1 MLQSKLFLSVFVLSI
16 TVIGGI
22 KNAATA
28 QQYLAMHGSS
38 YAGVSSIFNN
48 PASIGNSVHRWD
60 LQLFSAQ
67 TAFYTNTLYARTLNI
82 TNLGADKQYMT
93 NGFQDRRLD
102 QNSDLSLL
110 SAMYRIN
117 KKHAVAIAF
126 RGKFYQHIQTN
137 AFHYQ
142 DSASSLQSFFKLNRN
157 IPFLQGRSEHS
168 GWGEL
173 NLSYAGA
180 IAETE
185 NSRLTAGASL
195 QISKSLGGAY
205 MRMNGAKFREDI
217 NGIDTSYTA
226 YSGVGEYAYSA
237 NIDVLQQF
245 GITSNSVRDFV
256 KQSKTSMGI
265 SAGLEYIVYND
276 ESYKDNRLSEGRP
289 YSYKIGFSLMDI
301 GAQRYT
307 NSEYTGRFTRDN
319 DDVSDS
325 RIANIMRNVN
335 NTRDFKDSMTA
346 LFDSIQTLP
355 ASFNMV
361 NPARAIV
368 NVDKWMGGSFFI
380 NAQLIIHLNS
390 RASATK
396 LNTNE
401 MGFLAVTP
409 RWETLNW
416 GVFLPMQL
424 TRDGQFWTGLAF
436 KAGPLIAGIHNIG
449 IVKQWAL
456 LNGGGYIMLNL
467 HPFRKKISKTRM
479 DCFE

>member
-1 MLQSKLFLSVFVLSI
+1 MMQEKHFQRSI
-16 TVIGGI
+16 LLVAFCFGGI
-22 KNAATA
+22 INAVNA
-28 QQYLAMHGSS
+28 QQYQATHGSS
-38 YAGVSSIFNN
+38 YAGVSGIFNN
-48 PASIGNSVHRWD
+48 PASIGNSLHRWD
-60 LQLFSAQ
+60 VQIFSGQ
-67 TAFYTNTLYARTLNI
+67 TAFYTNTLYARALNV
-82 TNLGADKQYMT
+82 TNQSANKQYIT

-110 SAMYRIN
+110 SALYRIN

-137 AFHYQ
+137 AFQ
-142 DSASSLQSFFKLNRN
+142 FEDTVSRLQSFFKINRN
-157 IPFLQGRSEHS
+157 TPFLQGRSTHA

-185 NSRLTAGASL
+185 NSRLTFGATV
-195 QISKSLGGAY
+195 QISKSLGGGYAK
-205 MRMNGAKFREDI
+205 MNGALFREDI
-217 NGIDTSYTA
+217 NGMDTSYTA

-245 GITSNSVRDFV
+245 GVTGNSMRDFF
-256 KQSKTSMGI
+256 KQSRTSLGL
-265 SAGLEYIVYND
+265 SAGMEYIVYNE

-289 YSYKIGFSLMDI
+289 YSYKIGISLMDL
-301 GAQRYT
+301 GTQRYI
-307 NSEYTGRFTRDN
+307 NSEYTGRFNRDN
-319 DDVSDS
+319 DDIPDN
-325 RIANIMRNVN
+325 RLANILRNVE
-335 NTRDFKDSMTA
+335 NTQQLKDSMTA

-355 ASFNMV
+355 ASFKIA
-361 NPARAIV
+361 NPTRVVINA
-368 NVDKWMGGSFFI
+368 DKWMGGSFYI
-380 NAQLIIHLNS
+380 NAQMVLHLNS
-390 RASATK
+390 RKDASK

-401 MGFLAVTP
+401 FGFISVTP

-424 TRDGQFWTGLAF
+424 TRDGQFWTGIAF
-436 KAGPLIAGIHNIG
+436 KAGPLIAGIHNLG

-456 LNGGGYIMLNL
+456 LNGGGYIMLNI
-467 HPFRKKISKTRM
+467 HPFRKKVNKTRM

>member
-1 MLQSKLFLSVFVLSI
+1 MIQGKHLLRILMMLFSF
-16 TVIGGI
+16 GGI
-22 KNAATA
+22 QNAATA
-28 QQYLAMHGSS
+28 QQYQATHGSS
-38 YAGVSSIFNN
+38 YAGVSGIFNN

-60 LQLFSAQ
+60 LQLFAAQ

-82 TNLGADKQYMT
+82 TNLGTDKQYVT
-93 NGFQDRRLD
+93 NGFQERKLD
-102 QNSDLSLL
+102 QNSDMSIL

-137 AFHYQ
+137 AFQFQ

-157 IPFLQGRSEHS
+157 TPFLQGRSNHS

-185 NSRLTAGASL
+185 NSRLTVGASL
-195 QISKSLGGAY
+195 QISKSLGGGY
-205 MRMNGAKFREDI
+205 TRVNGAKFREDI
-217 NGIDTSYTA
+217 NGTDTSYTA
-226 YSGVGEYAYSA
+226 YSGIGEYAYSS

-245 GITSNSVRDFV
+245 GITGNSIRNFV
-256 KQSKTSMGI
+256 KQSRTSLGI
-265 SAGLEYIVYND
+265 SAGLEYIVYNE

-335 NTRDFKDSMTA
+335 NTREFKDSMTA
-346 LFDSIQTLP
+346 LFDSVQTLP
-355 ASFNMV
+355 ASFRIA
-361 NPARAIV
+361 NPARAIL

-390 RASATK
+390 RNSATK

-401 MGFLAVTP
+401 MGFIAVTP

-416 GVFLPMQL
+416 GVFLPMQF

-449 IVKQWAL
+449 IVKQWSL

-467 HPFRKKISKTRM
+467 HPFRKKINKTRL

>member
-1 MLQSKLFLSVFVLSI
+1 MMQEKHFLRIFMMLFSF
-16 TVIGGI
+16 GGI
-22 KNAATA
+22 QHAATA
-28 QQYLAMHGSS
+28 QQYQATHGSP

-48 PASIGNSVHRWD
+48 PASIGNSLHRWD

-82 TNLGADKQYMT
+82 SNLGTDKQYLT
-93 NGFQDRRLD
+93 NGFQDRKLD
-102 QNSDLSLL
+102 QNSDMSLL

-117 KKHAVAIAF
+117 KKHAVAVAF

-137 AFHYQ
+137 AFHFQ

-157 IPFLQGRSEHS
+157 VPFLQGRSNHS

-185 NSRLTAGASL
+185 NSRLTLGASL
-195 QISKSLGGAY
+195 QISKSLGGGY
-205 MRMNGAKFREDI
+205 MQMNGAKFREDI
-217 NGIDTSYTA
+217 IGNDTSYTA

-237 NIDVLQQF
+237 NIDILQQS
-245 GITSNSVRDFV
+245 GITRNSILDFI
-256 KQSKTSMGI
+256 KQSRTSLGI
-265 SAGLEYIVYND
+265 SAGLEYIVYNE
-276 ESYKDNRLSEGRP
+276 ESYKDNRLFEGRP
-289 YSYKIGFSLMDI
+289 YAYKVGFSLMDI
-301 GAQRYT
+301 GIQRYN

-335 NTRDFKDSMTA
+335 NTREFKDSMTA
-346 LFDSIQTLP
+346 LFDSVQTLP
-355 ASFNMV
+355 ASFSIA
-361 NPARAIV
+361 NPARAIL
-368 NVDKWMGGSFFI
+368 NVDKWLGSSFFI
-380 NAQLIIHLNS
+380 NAQFIIHLNS
-390 RASATK
+390 RTSATK

-424 TRDGQFWTGLAF
+424 TRDGQFWTGIAF

-449 IVKQWAL
+449 IAKQWSL
-456 LNGGGYIMLNL
+456 LNGGGYIMLNV
-467 HPFRKKISKTRM
+467 HPFSKKINKTRM